1 MVKRTSFEHD
11 GCPVARA
18 LDVIGDWWSIL
29 IIRDA
34 FFGVSRF
41 SEFQKR
47 LGLARNI
54 LTVRLRALV
63 DQGILK
69 TAPAS
74 DGSAYQEYLLTPKG
88 RGVFPIMVAL
98 RQWSEE
104 FDERPEEIAT
114 ILVDSENGRPVRKLE
129 LYSQDRRLLSAD
141 DITLKPRPAR
151 KARQAGYS
159 VENGFH
165 FRHAR
170 PCWHDDLE
178 GALTKACVCSGC
190 AGALPPRAAPCRAGG

>member
-11 GCPVARA
+11 DCPVARA
-18 LDVIGDWWSIL
+18 LDAIGDWWSML

-34 FFGVSRF
+34 LFGVSRF

-47 LGLARNI
+47 LGLAKNI
-54 LTVRLRALV
+54 LSVRLRTLV

-88 RGVFPIMVAL
+88 RGVFPILVAM

-104 FDERPEEIAT
+104 FDERPDEIAT
-114 ILVDSENGRPVRKLE
+114 ILVDKEKGRPVRKLE
-129 LYSQDRRLLSAD
+129 LYSQERRLLGVD
-141 DITLKPRPAR
+141 DTALKPRPAGKQGR
-151 KARQAGYS
+151 RVTA
-159 VENGFH
+159 
-165 FRHAR
+165 
-170 PCWHDDLE
+170 
-178 GALTKACVCSGC
+178 
-190 AGALPPRAAPCRAGG
+190 